1 MHEDYHPSAK
11 GQKEIF
17 AVGVRSS
24 SLIKFRDLFLESTGN
39 QEPISNELRI
49 QQLNVQ
55 TGNFVKSFG
64 KEGSG
69 DGEFVSPV
77 GVCITGDGRFIV
89 LTEFDNSRIQVFT
102 MDGEPVF
109 KFGDNGPERL
119 DHPTSCVCYKEK
131 FFVTDKNSNCVK
143 VFDER
148 GQFLYKFGEK
158 GHGDGQ
164 MDTPYGLCVD
174 KHNNVLVCD
183 ARNIRIQQ
191 FTLEGAFTGKTSS
204 NIQFGLPWS
213 VTPMLDDRILVTG
226 FRGKEVYILK

>member
-1 MHEDYHPSAK
+1 
-11 GQKEIF
+11 
-17 AVGVRSS
+17 
-24 SLIKFRDLFLESTGN
+24 
-39 QEPISNELRI
+39 
-49 QQLNVQ
+49 
-55 TGNFVKSFG
+55 
-64 KEGSG
+64 
-69 DGEFVSPV
+69 
-77 GVCITGDGRFIV
+77 
-89 LTEFDNSRIQVFT
+89 
-102 MDGEPVF
+102 MDREPVF

-174 KHNNVLVCD
+174 KHNNVLVYD

-191 FTLEGAFTGKTSS
+191 FTLFS
-204 NIQFGLPWS
+204 L
-213 VTPMLDDRILVTG
+213 LVYSFSYHRYT
-226 FRGKEVYILK
+226 RTVK